1 MRLGEIVFSIAG
13 RDKDRYYVVVSIE
26 NESRVKVADGEFKSI
41 KNAKLKNVKH
51 IKSSEVVLEKIE
63 QKLMDG
69 DQVFDTEIRSALRS
83 YNEGVK
89 N

>member
-1 MRLGEIVFSIAG
+1 MKLGEIVFSVAG
-13 RDKDRYYVVVSIE
+13 RDKDRYYVVVAE
-26 NESRVKVADGEFKSI
+26 EEDKKVRVADGEFKSI
-41 KNAKLKNVKH
+41 KNAKLKNIKH
-51 IKSSEVVLEKIE
+51 VKSSGVILEKIA
-63 QKLMDG
+63 QKLIDG

>member
-13 RDKDRYYVVVSIE
+13 RDKDRYYVVVAIE

>member
-1 MRLGEIVFSIAG
+1 MRLGEIVSSEAG
-13 RDKDRYYVVVSIE
+13 RDKDRFYVVVAVE
-26 NESRVKVADGEFKSI
+26 EGNRVRVADGEFKSI
-41 KNAKLKNVKH
+41 KDAKLKNIKH
-51 IKSSEVVLEKIE
+51 VKSSGVILEKIA
-63 QKLMDG
+63 QKLIEG